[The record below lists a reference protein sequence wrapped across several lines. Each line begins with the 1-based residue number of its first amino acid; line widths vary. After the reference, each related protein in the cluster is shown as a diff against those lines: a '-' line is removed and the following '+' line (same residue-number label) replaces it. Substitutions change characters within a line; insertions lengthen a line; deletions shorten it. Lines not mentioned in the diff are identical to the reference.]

1 MIREGAYANKQY
13 FCLKLLMKFEMD
25 EETFLVN
32 RERAVDYLN
41 SLDKVVSI
49 NIDHLVHE
57 NVSKCFRND

>member
-1 MIREGAYANKQY
+1 MIQEVAYANKQY
-13 FCLKLLMKFEMD
+13 LYLKLLMKFEMD

-57 NVSKCFRND
+57 NVSKCFIND

>member
-1 MIREGAYANKQY
+1 
-13 FCLKLLMKFEMD
+13 MD
-25 EETFLVN
+25 EETFSVN

-57 NVSKCFRND
+57 NVSKCFKND